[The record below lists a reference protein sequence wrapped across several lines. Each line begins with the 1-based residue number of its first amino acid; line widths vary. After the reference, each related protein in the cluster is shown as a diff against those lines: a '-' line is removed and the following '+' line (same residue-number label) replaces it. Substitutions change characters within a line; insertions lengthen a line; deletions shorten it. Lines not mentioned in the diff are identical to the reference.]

1 MTHETLMPMTMRPRT
16 QTAILL
22 KNPLANSPMTK
33 GLEVKQRVGMMAKG
47 SMMDM
52 TVLRKS
58 LRKVAVCMPIQ
69 KRTSAERKH
78 CQRHN
83 GPRV

>member
-1 MTHETLMPMTMRPRT
+1 MKVVLLHQNKL
-16 QTAILL
+16 LL

-47 SMMDM
+47 SMMAM

-58 LRKVAVCMPIQ
+58 LRKVAVCISVQ
-69 KRTSAERKH
+69 KRTSAEKKI
-78 CQRHN
+78 
-83 GPRV
+83 

>member
-1 MTHETLMPMTMRPRT
+1 MLMQMTMRERA

-22 KNPLANSPMTK
+22 KKPLANSPMTK
-33 GLEVKQRVGMMAKG
+33 GLEVKHRVGMMAKG

-58 LRKVAVCMPIQ
+58 LRKVAVCMSVQ
-69 KRTSAERKH
+69 KRTSAAKKT
-78 CQRHN
+78 
-83 GPRV
+83 

>member
-1 MTHETLMPMTMRPRT
+1 MLRTMVMRPRT
-16 QTAILL
+16 QTTILL
-22 KNPLANSPMTK
+22 KNPLANSPMMK

-58 LRKVAVCMPIQ
+58 LRKVAVCMSVQ
-69 KRTSAERKH
+69 KRTNAE
-78 CQRHN
+78 N
-83 GPRV
+83 EI